1 MVNAGA
7 SIEAVLTLNASGFQQ
22 GIIQSTTALNSFI
35 SATEKLSKGT
45 ATKGMNQLSQAFVQF
60 YLTPLNNDK

>member
-22 GIIQSTTALNSFI
+22 GITQSTNALNKFI
-35 SATEKLSKGT
+35 T
-45 ATKGMNQLSQAFVQF
+45 NW
-60 YLTPLNNDK
+60 